1 MLKITK
7 YTFKKLMKSY
17 LEGKGW
23 DSAYPIM
30 SFNHANQRRLQKY
43 IM

>member
-7 YTFKKLMKSY
+7 YTFKKLMKRY
-17 LEGKGW
+17 LEEIGW
-23 DSAYPIM
+23 DFAYPIM
-30 SFNHANQRRLQKY
+30 SFNHTNQHRFQKY